1 LEVLLILFGIG
12 YSVLLLLV
20 GSRVVEDI
28 LYPPTYKF
36 WLIVLMVFLPVIG
49 LMIVHSK
56 TSSWAKSKSA
66 DGNTD
71 NSLVLGDTT
80 SSSGGSSGDC
90 GGGGE

>member
-1 LEVLLILFGIG
+1 MEIILVLGGIG

-28 LYPPTYKF
+28 LYPTSVKF

-56 TSSWAKSKSA
+56 TSSSGQSNSVN
-66 DGNTD
+66 GNND

-80 SSSGGSSGDC
+80 SSSGGSSSDC